1 MVMNP
6 MLESAKNHL
15 KQIQEKG
22 FLHHFAKTPHGL
34 VILCIYLRRPVTVG
48 NVSHIC
54 LVMNPMVQPVK
65 KNRPTTHQKSRINSI
80 KSWEWAKPL
89 AAKKLTQL
97 LVNQTVKKSH

>member
-1 MVMNP
+1 MLGKSQPKICPPKWWQKMVMNP

-34 VILCIYLRRPVTVG
+34 VILCIYINIYIYLRCPVTVG

-65 KNRPTTHQKSRINSI
+65 K
-80 KSWEWAKPL
+80 
-89 AAKKLTQL
+89 
-97 LVNQTVKKSH
+97 